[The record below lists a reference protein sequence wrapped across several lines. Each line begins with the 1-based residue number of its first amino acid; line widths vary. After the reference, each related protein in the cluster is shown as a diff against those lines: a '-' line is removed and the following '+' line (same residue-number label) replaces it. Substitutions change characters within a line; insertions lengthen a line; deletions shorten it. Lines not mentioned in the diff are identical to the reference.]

1 MSYVPLLFLPKMIYL
16 CIHFLFPVKM
26 LSGQATNLLPWS
38 TGLAGSQGIAGTEQV
53 LLDTQ
58 RARITYKGTVLC
70 GYLLDT
76 QPLVQIDIW

>member
-1 MSYVPLLFLPKMIYL
+1 MSYVPLLFLPKMICL

-26 LSGQATNLLPWS
+26 LSGQATNLLRWS
-38 TGLAGSQGIAGTEQV
+38 TGLAGSQGIAGRGQV

-70 GYLLDT
+70 GYFPDT
-76 QPLVQIDIW
+76 QPLVQTDIR